1 MAVAIDAVN
10 TADGHTTGVS
20 VTTLTNANLTVGSGA
35 NRVLWAAMSFVVA
48 GGSAPASRTM
58 TWDAAG
64 ANQAMTEVLFVAN
77 GTNGWISIFGLIAPT
92 AGNKTLTCSW
102 TNNNGGYLSC
112 ASFTG
117 ANQTSVAAAFTNTAS
132 ATGTASPASVA
143 VTSAV
148 GNICAY
154 AFQATSAGDLAVLDA
169 TTISAPDAVDANG
182 SGAANYKTGAASVTS
197 NCTLSPTPGV
207 WLAAGCQ
214 IVASGGTA
222 FQWYPMNFPGFTELP
237 IIRPILD
244 IIGY

>member
-169 TTISAPDAVDANG
+169 TTISARMLSTPTARELRTTRLARPRLPPIVRCPRLQVCGWRRDARSLRPEEPLFNG
-182 SGAANYKTGAASVTS
+182 
-197 NCTLSPTPGV
+197 
-207 WLAAGCQ
+207 
-214 IVASGGTA
+214 
-222 FQWYPMNFPGFTELP
+222 
-237 IIRPILD
+237 IL
-244 IIGY
+244 